1 VRRVIGG
8 LRNEAWEVPSSLLAG
23 GKDDGHHHAA
33 IRACVDVM
41 FRGLMGVGLSLVPE
55 QGVEAISWRRI
66 PTTWNTFG
74 GQMGGGRAAAGLG
87 DVFPARRL
95 QISITTRRTLIQLPR
110 SRVARRRAVLHDPFG
125 REQFDGYVADG
136 LWAGGF
142 SCSIIPTS
150 LITQYWA
157 VQRQAVT
164 TQASFG
170 QTSTLAYGNAKRV
183 LQFAVKLQF

>member
-66 PTTWNTFG
+66 PTTWIRLAAKWADRWPSC
-74 GQMGGGRAAAGLG
+74 GRA
-87 DVFPARRL
+87 R
-95 QISITTRRTLIQLPR
+95 
-110 SRVARRRAVLHDPFG
+110 
-125 REQFDGYVADG
+125 
-136 LWAGGF
+136 
-142 SCSIIPTS
+142 
-150 LITQYWA
+150 
-157 VQRQAVT
+157 
-164 TQASFG
+164 
-170 QTSTLAYGNAKRV
+170 
-183 LQFAVKLQF
+183 